1 MHWVLSPLIGL
12 YSPALIRHEYV
23 IIYIFN
29 LPLVNFNFS
38 EVKHWDWIIIIIA
51 SKRASQLDNR
61 GQRGKSFSFLTLR
74 WLNIRSDGP
83 PKSKHEI
90 GSVFFSANKYDVQYV
105 GGVGLCMKTLTR
117 LCYKNVF
124 LSVPAEWIGQ
134 VPTTFLCVIF
144 SERLRV
150 NVEVFQWKFCFD
162 QSESCQSGQFCQ
174 FRLICM
180 HCRVWL
186 GGGGWF
192 TNTY

>member
-1 MHWVLSPLIGL
+1 MKLAP
-12 YSPALIRHEYV
+12 
-23 IIYIFN
+23 F
-29 LPLVNFNFS
+29 
-38 EVKHWDWIIIIIA
+38 
-51 SKRASQLDNR
+51 
-61 GQRGKSFSFLTLR
+61 
-74 WLNIRSDGP
+74 
-83 PKSKHEI
+83 
-90 GSVFFSANKYDVQYV
+90 FFSANKYDVQYV

-192 TNTY
+192 TRWPLRDMKGRRGTKRSPRVSWFSFLPSHWWAYLVQTLSIWSEPDLGVFWVL